1 MPGLNIELTGPLF
14 IIIELPGIV
23 DPGSGRGHMPDESH
37 RVGAHRREA
46 GGEIVVAFRHPVKLP
61 VQVPPQKFLGDKLGI
76 VAVAAAVEITEDHFL
91 SIQWKMYENIPADFY
106 HQPVRPQI
114 DGQNQFFYHNRHHPV
129 LISLILALLWR
140 IVK

>member
-1 MPGLNIELTGPLF
+1 MNFLRESDHTLWKELLAVLFHLLQPQASVPGLNIELTGPLF

-61 VQVPPQKFLGDKLGI
+61 VQVPPQKFLGVNLG
-76 VAVAAAVEITEDHFL
+76 L
-91 SIQWKMYENIPADFY
+91 SP
-106 HQPVRPQI
+106 
-114 DGQNQFFYHNRHHPV
+114 
-129 LISLILALLWR
+129 
-140 IVK
+140 